1 MNQKTMKEIN
11 RHSKKLLVDW
21 LQTLLPEEE
30 LDKINT
36 DNVLQFIPDQ
46 THFYAN
52 QRLSLSAY
60 SPKWI
65 KKYIKIIKKNN
76 KNINI
81 SDISL
86 QDVINQQVAAP
97 IDLSDD
103 DGWAL

>member
-11 RHSKKLLVDW
+11 RHSKKLLVGW
-21 LQTLLPEEE
+21 LQSLLSEEE
-30 LDKINT
+30 AAKINT
-36 DNVLQFIPDQ
+36 GNILQFIPDQ

-65 KKYIKIIKKNN
+65 KKYIKLIKRKN

-86 QDVINQQVAAP
+86 QDIINRQGVVAPTSAT
-97 IDLSDD
+97 D
-103 DGWAL
+103 AY

>member
-11 RHSKKLLVDW
+11 RHSKKLLVGW
-21 LQTLLPEEE
+21 LQSLLSEEE
-30 LDKINT
+30 AAKINT
-36 DNVLQFIPDQ
+36 GNILQFIPDQ

-52 QRLSLSAY
+52 HCLSLSAY

-65 KKYIKIIKKNN
+65 KKYIKLIKRKN

-86 QDVINQQVAAP
+86 QDIM
-97 IDLSDD
+97 SDAD
-103 DGWAL
+103 AY

>member
-11 RHSKKLLVDW
+11 RHSKKLLVGW
-21 LQTLLPEEE
+21 LQALLSEEE
-30 LDKINT
+30 AAKINT
-36 DNVLQFIPDQ
+36 GNILQFIPDQ

-65 KKYIKIIKKNN
+65 KKYIKLIKRKN

-86 QDVINQQVAAP
+86 QDIMSAA
-97 IDLSDD
+97 D
-103 DGWAL
+103 AY